1 MKKRL
6 FAILLCLCLAMSLL
20 PCAAFADED
29 GAGDSTAAVG
39 TEGLCEH
46 HPAHD
51 ESCGYSA
58 GTPCNHVCSVESGC
72 ITQVTNCTH
81 VHTAD
86 CYSDGLLPAEGEEKT
101 AEACKH
107 VCSEESGCITQVTNC
122 THVHDENCGYSAGT
136 PCNYVCAICNSSPTG
151 EEPPAEKP
159 VCTCK
164 VKCSQGNIDESCP
177 VCSAPGADLAALC
190 LGDSPAPLSTQL
202 AAPTNLR

>member
-1 MKKRL
+1 MRKRL
-6 FAILLCLCLAMSLL
+6 TVLLLCLCLAMSLL

-151 EEPPAEKP
+151 
-159 VCTCK
+159 
-164 VKCSQGNIDESCP
+164 
-177 VCSAPGADLAALC
+177 
-190 LGDSPAPLSTQL
+190 
-202 AAPTNLR
+202 